1 MSISQSEPILL
12 ISFAGNRNRRQRS
25 GWIKPAGRRERRL
38 LPAHVMGA
46 RHRPLLLIAIC
57 GLVSEAFTG
66 DNLATKGEEEPVC
79 IGTVSL
85 EKSVVGQFRLGAHIR
100 HVHVSDT
107 TAYVAKIS
115 LRDMRNEFS
124 MSLVDHFSFDSL
136 VDECMY
142 VDLGP
147 NTLQD
152 GPYRIIV

>member
-1 MSISQSEPILL
+1 MP
-12 ISFAGNRNRRQRS
+12 
-25 GWIKPAGRRERRL
+25 PRERR
-38 LPAHVMGA
+38 
-46 RHRPLLLIAIC
+46 
-57 GLVSEAFTG
+57 
-66 DNLATKGEEEPVC
+66 
-79 IGTVSL
+79 SL
-85 EKSVVGQFRLGAHIR
+85 CASGKFPEKSVVGQFRLGAHIR

-124 MSLVDHFSFDSL
+124 MSLVEHFSFDSL